1 MAEITV
7 KNGKHRGRPCKL
19 EARRNQIL
27 VKVSDRE
34 LERIRIVAE
43 EYNISNNEALRM
55 AFDRFYID
63 IF

>member
-1 MAEITV
+1 MAETTV
-7 KNGKHRGRPCKL
+7 KNEKHRGRPCKL
-19 EARRNQIL
+19 EARHNQIL

-34 LERIRIVAE
+34 LERIHIVAE
-43 EYNISNNEALRM
+43 EYHISNNEALRM